1 MDEMTLERALE
12 LLKIERECVLRQ
24 NGGGCQREQA
34 ESRLD
39 CWGCDLVQTDTEII
53 AMYNAVISLVS
64 NYLDAQN
71 SMREWAKVLG
81 DNSAEVDSRPNNF
94 DGVRYED
101 NCPCGRGE

>member
-1 MDEMTLERALE
+1 MGEMTLERALE

-34 ESRLD
+34 GSRLD

-81 DNSAEVDSRPNNF
+81 TAEVDSRPNNF
-94 DGVRYED
+94 DGVSYED